1 MEDKNPPNDKKPLL
15 PPPAGGGPAPGGGG
29 NGGESQLHKMKL
41 EDLYAEFETS
51 KWGLTTEEAKK
62 AREKHGLNS
71 VPPPLSA
78 PAWLC
83 CLLPCLLQTKAMQQY
98 HDCVPEYALV
108 MRNKKWMK
116 MDAASVVPGD
126 VIRVEAGERIAADM
140 RVIESMGC
148 TMETSYVHE
157 GVNPL
162 SCDPYTS
169 GTTFLESPNMAFL
182 GYLVIAGTCT
192 GVVVATGAS
201 TVVGKLIG
209 QQCFPPGNKS

>member
-1 MEDKNPPNDKKPLL
+1 MNLNE
-15 PPPAGGGPAPGGGG
+15 
-29 NGGESQLHKMKL
+29 
-41 EDLYAEFETS
+41 LYAEFETS

-83 CLLPCLLQTKAMQQY
+83 CLLPCLLSTQQMKDY
-98 HDCVPEYALV
+98 NDAVPEYAMV

-116 MDAASVVPGD
+116 MDSASVVPGD

-162 SCDPYTS
+162 SCDPYTP
-169 GTTFLESPNMAFL
+169 GATYLESPNMAFL

-201 TVVGKLIG
+201 TVIGKLIG
-209 QQCFPPGNKS
+209 QKRFPPGNKA